1 MMFQCSSPFTSSFP
15 PRFWK
20 DVLISI
26 GYTEKWRRQTKTDER
41 RPREP
46 LLLTIIP
53 IGSAR
58 IVPFV
63 VLCMNRS
70 ISIFV
75 HRSRFIVF
83 IERGKEKE
91 TSIFENDEMR

>member
-1 MMFQCSSPFTSSFP
+1 
-15 PRFWK
+15 
-20 DVLISI
+20 
-26 GYTEKWRRQTKTDER
+26 
-41 RPREP
+41 EP

-63 VLCMNRS
+63 VLYMNRS

-91 TSIFENDEMR
+91 THPFLKTTS

>member
-1 MMFQCSSPFTSSFP
+1 MMFQYLPPFTSSFP

-75 HRSRFIVF
+75 HHFIVSSSSS
-83 IERGKEKE
+83 KEEKRKKH
-91 TSIFENDEMR
+91 IHF